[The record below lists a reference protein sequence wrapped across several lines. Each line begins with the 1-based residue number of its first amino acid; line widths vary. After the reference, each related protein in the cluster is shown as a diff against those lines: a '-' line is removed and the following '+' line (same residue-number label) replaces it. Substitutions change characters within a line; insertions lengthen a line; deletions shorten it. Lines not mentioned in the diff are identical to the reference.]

1 MKKGYIIAG
10 MAFLLIAGVS
20 AAGYHATTISSD
32 GFMML
37 KSSGSD
43 ENGIVVSRVMTVDD
57 ARISRTTEEDQD
69 IEEDLSV
76 SGTGPVIFDGFVSGN
91 TRIPDKISRC
101 SFLDDQNEKIIG
113 EASGVVSGI
122 LQNGDVEISRTG
134 GESISGMTAVNGSG
148 MVYLGSQVTGKRSK
162 AGRSFVT
169 GNMTLIDLFRYG
181 GKI

>member
-32 GFMML
+32 GCMML

-43 ENGIVVSRVMTVDD
+43 ENGMVASRVMTVDN
-57 ARISRTTEEDQD
+57 AKISRTTEDDQD

-76 SGTGPVIFDGFVSGN
+76 SGTGPVIFDGFVSGV

-101 SFLDDQNEKIIG
+101 SFLDEQNEKIIG
-113 EASGVVSGI
+113 DTTGVVSGI
-122 LQNGDVEISRTG
+122 LQSGDVDISRTG
-134 GESISGMTAVNGSG
+134 GEYISGMTAVNGSG
-148 MVYLGSQVTGKRSK
+148 MVYLGTQITGNRSM
-162 AGRSFVT
+162 AGRGFVT
-169 GNMTLIDLFRYG
+169 GNMTLRDLFRYG